1 MPVSE
6 TSTFGIG
13 YDISLTDFTTTIGSP
28 IIVTHHIADHGN
40 TAFGIKLKGNYIT
53 DTRNR
58 TVFAETGVLTQVK
71 CEIFF

>member
-6 TSTFGIG
+6 TATFGIG

-40 TAFGIKLKGNYIT
+40 TAFG
-53 DTRNR
+53 
-58 TVFAETGVLTQVK
+58 VK
-71 CEIFF
+71 V